1 MTVVSDRCCYFSYV
15 HSLPG
20 TARGTHDGGIQYGLV
35 SYLGRRWT
43 TMFHFLNSVCS
54 TPPDTA
60 GHGPDIEYYMVLDHP
75 GRLGSPR
82 GFRTSSSPA
91 AARQDINDPRV
102 TVSTVSLLR
111 GCAAARTAGTRREGA
126 RWVRRTIAAPRE
138 AKRAR

>member
-1 MTVVSDRCCYFSYV
+1 M
-15 HSLPG
+15 
-20 TARGTHDGGIQYGLV
+20 
-35 SYLGRRWT
+35 
-43 TMFHFLNSVCS
+43 NSVCS

-91 AARQDINDPRV
+91 AARQDIIDPRD
-102 TVSTVSLLR
+102 TVSVLR
-111 GCAAARTAGTRREGA
+111 GCAAARTAGARREGA
-126 RWVRRTIAAPRE
+126 RWVRRTIAAPHE